1 MTFATLEEVTEAIE
15 AYGTEDFIA
24 NITWSESEVD
34 LGEVGEA
41 VYVDGKLGR
50 EGGGEDIW
58 FVFSVGDSFFRMEG
72 FYSSYDGS
80 DWSGSEPER
89 VFPQEKTITVYVS
102 AEG

>member
-1 MTFATLEEVTEAIE
+1 MTFTTPAEVTEAIE
-15 AYGTEDFIA
+15 AYGTEDFIDSM
-24 NITWSESEVD
+24 TWGESKVD

-72 FYSSYDGS
+72 FYTSYDGS
-80 DWSGSEPER
+80 SWEGATPER